1 MSLLQRIKHWV
12 SGGPRDAPRDEA
24 EPAAA
29 PDADPEQAAA
39 SKILAE
45 IYAIHDRARAKMAQ
59 EQWSAALLDLEQ
71 VVTRLPISCE
81 AYFDRGV
88 CHLHLL
94 DARAARVELSR
105 AIALARDVETR
116 AFAHLNRAEAHHE
129 LGEPRAAIADA
140 ELAGRLVRGIP
151 SLPESLARFQRALDE
166 RAPRGPA
173 PPDPALVAARL
184 EEGWSLKE
192 DGALIDALVAFDEAV
207 ALAPDDS
214 DAYYG
219 RAVVNCMLRRHAAA
233 LADIEQAIELVPC
246 HPGALTERGLI
257 RAKAGDFDGAMRDYD
272 LAIQVNPAYATA
284 HFNKGSAFAMQGRF
298 AEALPH
304 LDVAIQLDP
313 EAPEIYFNRGQCHA
327 ELGRHRRA
335 LDDLSTFLRLRPDG
349 QLAEQARKTVA
360 RIEGDTAN

>member
-12 SGGPRDAPRDEA
+12 SGGPPGAPRDEA
-24 EPAAA
+24 EPATA
-29 PDADPEQAAA
+29 PEADPEEVAG
-39 SKILAE
+39 SEILAG
-45 IYAIHDRARAKMAQ
+45 IYAIHDRARAKMAR

-71 VVTRLPISCE
+71 VIARRPISCE

-105 AIALARDVETR
+105 AIALAHDVETR
-116 AFAHLNRAEAHHE
+116 AFAHMNRAEAHHE
-129 LGEPRAAIADA
+129 LGDPRAAIADA

-151 SLPESLARFQRALDE
+151 SLPEILARFRSALDE
-166 RAPRGPA
+166 HAPRSVP

-192 DGALIDALVAFDEAV
+192 DGSLIDALVAFDEAV
-207 ALAPDDS
+207 GLAPEDS

-219 RAVVNCMLRRHAAA
+219 RAVVNCMLGRHAAA
-233 LADIEQAIELVPC
+233 LADIDRAIDLVPC

-257 RAKAGDFDGAMRDYD
+257 RAEAGDFDGAMRDYD

-298 AEALPH
+298 AEAIPH
-304 LDVAIQLDP
+304 LDVAIRLDP
-313 EAPEIYFNRGQCHA
+313 GTPEVYFNRGQCHA
-327 ELGRHRRA
+327 EIGRHRRA
-335 LDDLSTFLRLRPDG
+335 LDDLSTFLRLRPEG

-360 RIEGDTAN
+360 RLERDTMN